1 MSKNAPSGFDE
12 NQRPDN
18 PQEMLKSNFYFSGL
32 MAGEISCS
40 IIKATNFNPRGYYY
54 AVDLTV
60 TNADTNLLGEVN
72 RIVMR
77 DRGVI
82 TPVKGAYNLS
92 ARGKERVKIALDF
105 LERYPILIGDL
116 AINRIALLKTALV
129 YLTDHRTHSF
139 KEEKTRIMDQLR
151 KKFRDIKERG
161 IVDISYDLQSSD
173 PESLGYFFA
182 GVIDGEGSFGT
193 KSSGRY

>member
-1 MSKNAPSGFDE
+1 
-12 NQRPDN
+12 
-18 PQEMLKSNFYFSGL
+18 
-32 MAGEISCS
+32 
-40 IIKATNFNPRGYYY
+40 
-54 AVDLTV
+54 
-60 TNADTNLLGEVN
+60 
-72 RIVMR
+72 MR

-193 KSSGRY
+193 KSSDGTTLRDCHDTESLRDFWSWKRRLRKMSFS